1 MNNPPKKIG
10 LIGCGRWGKFILRDL
25 ISMGCNVVVLALS
38 NKTAKTAKEEC
49 ANKVV
54 SNYPA
59 LLEEQ
64 CDGFVIASPT
74 NTHLQ
79 VIKELLV
86 TGKPI
91 FTEKPLS
98 NNVSETKSLLGQ
110 LADYPLYVMDKWKY
124 HNGILKLAELIN
136 SGKYGKVTQLTL
148 RRTQWRSPH
157 QDVDPVWILIPHD
170 ISIAQL
176 LLGKTPKAIYATG
189 NKVEEDFIHSLHA
202 ILQVEQSKI
211 IIEVSGDSACV
222 ERSVHVV
229 CEHASFYLANAYTDS
244 IQMMETKVNKFGDK
258 PTNIQ
263 FNVNMPLFDEL
274 NSFVNFLSNP
284 QVPLQSSFTHGY
296 ETIELIEQLRSMVGK

>member
-25 ISMGCNVVVLALS
+25 LTMGCNVVVLALS
-38 NKTAKTAKEEC
+38 VGTAKTAKEEG

-54 SNYPA
+54 TNYLA
-59 LLEEQ
+59 LFEEQ

-110 LADYPLYVMDKWKY
+110 TSDYPLYVMDKWKY

-136 SGKYGKVTQLTL
+136 SGKYGKVSQLTL

-176 LLGKTPKAIYATG
+176 LLGKTPKALYATG

-202 ILQVEQSKI
+202 ILQVEQSKV

-229 CEHASFYLANAYTDS
+229 CEHASFYLANAYTDC

-263 FNVNMPLFDEL
+263 FKVNMPLFDEL
-274 NSFVNFLSNP
+274 NSFVNFLSDP
-284 QVPLQSSFTHGY
+284 HIPLQSSFTHGY

>member
-1 MNNPPKKIG
+1 MNNQPKTIG

-25 ISMGCNVVVLALS
+25 ISIGCNVVVLALS
-38 NKTAKTAKEEC
+38 ESSSKTAKEEG

-54 SNYPA
+54 TNYLA
-59 LLEEQ
+59 LFEEQ

-110 LADYPLYVMDKWKY
+110 TSDYPLYVMDKWKY

-136 SGKYGKVTQLTL
+136 SGTYGKVTQLTL

-176 LLGKTPKAIYATG
+176 LLGETPKAIYATG
-189 NKVEEDFIHSLHA
+189 NKVEKDFIHSLHA
-202 ILQVEQSKI
+202 ILQVEQSKV
-211 IIEVSGDSACV
+211 IIEVSGDSVCV

-229 CEHASFYLANAYTDS
+229 CEHASFHLANAYTDS
-244 IQMMETKVNKFGDK
+244 IQMMESNVNKFGDK

-263 FNVNMPLFDEL
+263 FKVNMPLYDEL
-274 NSFVNFLSNP
+274 NNFVNFLNEP
-284 QVPLQSSFTHGY
+284 QVPVQSSFTHGY
-296 ETIELIEQLRSMVGK
+296 ETIELIEQLRSMVGE

>member
-1 MNNPPKKIG
+1 MNNSPKIIG

-25 ISMGCNVVVLALS
+25 ITMGCNVVVLALS
-38 NKTAKTAKEEC
+38 VGTAKTAKEEG

-54 SNYPA
+54 TNYLA
-59 LLEEQ
+59 LFEEQ

-110 LADYPLYVMDKWKY
+110 TSDYPLYVMDKWKY

-202 ILQVEQSKI
+202 ILQVDQSKV
-211 IIEVSGDSACV
+211 IIEVSGDSVCV

-229 CEHASFYLANAYTDS
+229 CEYASFHLANAYTDS
-244 IQMMETKVNKFGDK
+244 IQMMESNVNKFGDK
-258 PTNIQ
+258 PTNIS

-274 NSFVNFLSNP
+274 KSFVTFLSDP
-284 QVPLQSSFTHGY
+284 HLPLQSSFTQGY
-296 ETIELIEQLRSMVGK
+296 ETIELIEQLRNMVGK

>member
-1 MNNPPKKIG
+1 MNNHQKKIG

-25 ISMGCNVVVLALS
+25 VSIGCNVVVFDLPE
-38 NKTAKTAKEEC
+38 KTATIAKEEDI
-49 ANKVV
+49 NKVV
-54 SNYPA
+54 TNY
-59 LLEEQ
+59 LTLFDEK
-64 CDGFVIASPT
+64 CDGYVVASPT

-79 VIKELLV
+79 VIKKLLV

-110 LADYPLYVMDKWKY
+110 TADYPLYVMDKWKY
-124 HNGILKLAELIN
+124 HNGILKLAELIK

-176 LLGKTPKAIYATG
+176 LLGKTPKALYATG
-189 NKVEEDFIHSLHA
+189 NKVDEDFIHSLHA
-202 ILQVEQSKI
+202 ILQVDQSKV
-211 IIEVSGDSACV
+211 IIEVSGDSVCV

-244 IQMMETKVNKFGDK
+244 IQMMESNVNKFGDK
-258 PTNIQ
+258 PTNIP
-263 FNVNMPLFDEL
+263 FYVNMPLYDEL
-274 NSFVNFLSNP
+274 HSFVNFLSDP
-284 QVPLQSSFTHGY
+284 QIPLQSSFAHGF
-296 ETIELIEQLRSMVGK
+296 ETIELIEQLRSMVSK

>member
-1 MNNPPKKIG
+1 MNNPTKKIG

-25 ISMGCNVVVLALS
+25 VSIGCNVVVFDLPE
-38 NKTAKTAKEEC
+38 KTAKIAKEES

-54 SNYPA
+54 TNYLA
-59 LLEEQ
+59 LFEEQ
-64 CDGFVIASPT
+64 CDGYVVASPT
-74 NTHLQ
+74 NTHLR

-98 NNVSETKSLLGQ
+98 NNVGETKSLLGQ

-176 LLGKTPKAIYATG
+176 LLGETPKAIYATG
-189 NKVEEDFIHSLHA
+189 NKVEDDFIHSLHA
-202 ILQVEQSKI
+202 ILQVEQSKV
-211 IIEVSGDSACV
+211 IIEVSGDSAFV
-222 ERSVHVV
+222 ERSVNVV

-244 IQMMETKVNKFGDK
+244 IQMMENKVNKFGDK
-258 PTNIQ
+258 PTNIP
-263 FNVNMPLFDEL
+263 FNANMPLYDEL
-274 NSFVNFLSNP
+274 NSFVNFLNAP
-284 QVPLQSSFTHGY
+284 HTPLQSSVTDGY
-296 ETIELIEQLRSMVGK
+296 ETIELIEQLRNMVEK